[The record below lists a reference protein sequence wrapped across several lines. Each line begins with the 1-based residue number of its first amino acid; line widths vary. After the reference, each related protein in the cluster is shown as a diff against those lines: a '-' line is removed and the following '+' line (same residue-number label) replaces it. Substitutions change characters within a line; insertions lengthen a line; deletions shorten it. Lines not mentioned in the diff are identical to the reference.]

1 MFRNQQRI
9 INTGARFSNKQMSW
23 WLAFWMAATTTFWP
37 NPHTLQMFR
46 KSPIFPFNHRVP
58 PEGMQVWPLGPLTP
72 FSLDPSCWPF
82 CSHSSAAF
90 ISNSGSKWRI
100 TPGIKFLVDIGS
112 SFHRWGSTYITTG
125 SHLFL
130 VEGAP
135 HPPSQVRIF
144 LTQGRP

>member
-1 MFRNQQRI
+1 MRGFP
-9 INTGARFSNKQMSW
+9 TNKCHDDLHSDWQ
-23 WLAFWMAATTTFWP
+23 P
-37 NPHTLQMFR
+37 PPHFDLT
-46 KSPIFPFNHRVP
+46 
-58 PEGMQVWPLGPLTP
+58 LTP
-72 FSLDPSCWPF
+72 WKCLGSHLYSHLTTECHQKGCKFDPWVRSPLLVSIPNGWPF